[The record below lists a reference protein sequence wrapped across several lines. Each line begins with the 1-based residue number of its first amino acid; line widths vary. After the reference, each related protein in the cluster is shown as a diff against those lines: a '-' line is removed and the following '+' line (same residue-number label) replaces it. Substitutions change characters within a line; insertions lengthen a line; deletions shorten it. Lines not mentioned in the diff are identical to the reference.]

1 MLITTLTVRDSL
13 MKKPILAIPLLGLA
27 CAHFEVWA
35 SDGPAPSSSSDLFTS
50 FTANPHDH
58 PYLPDA
64 SYAGYRRGEVP
75 LPIVPVV
82 VNAVTAAG
90 AVADGV
96 TDNSGTSDTQVAVT
110 SSNTT
115 VVPNADIVAGG
126 SGASRTVRVT
136 PAAGQTGTVRLLDP
150 VGSSSADFLRVRIRL
165 LP

>member
-1 MLITTLTVRDSL
+1 
-13 MKKPILAIPLLGLA
+13 MKIPILAIPLLGLA
-27 CAHFEVWA
+27 CAHFAVWA
-35 SDGPAPSSSSDLFTS
+35 SDGPTPSTSSSSDLFT
-50 FTANPHDH
+50 ANPDDH

-75 LPIVPVV
+75 LPIVPVL
-82 VNAVTAAG
+82 VNAVTEAG

-96 TDNSGTSDTQVAVT
+96 TDNSGTSDTRVAAT

-115 VVPNADIVAGG
+115 VVSDANIVAGG

-136 PAAGQTGTVRLLDP
+136 PAAGQIGTVRLLDP
-150 VGSSSADFLRVRIRL
+150 VGSSSTDFLRVRIRL